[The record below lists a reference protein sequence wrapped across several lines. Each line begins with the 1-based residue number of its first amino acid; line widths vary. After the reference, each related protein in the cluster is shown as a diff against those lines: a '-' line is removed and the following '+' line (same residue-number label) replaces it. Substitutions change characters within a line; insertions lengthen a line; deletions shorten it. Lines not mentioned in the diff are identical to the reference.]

1 MELLNLLYELEEL
14 IENGRRVPGTGK
26 SMVER
31 AALGALLDQLRA
43 SVPEEFQ
50 DAYQIR
56 ARGESIVTGAVTM
69 AKKIRAE
76 AEKEHQARVDEN
88 SIVTDAE
95 ERAQQIRAEAE
106 RDAERVRQRVNAEA
120 ANRIQEADAYASH
133 SLERLAGHLAVVREH
148 MGELEQEMSEVER
161 AVDTGTRYL
170 QARQTGSGGAAA
182 AGEPQKDR
190 RRSGSGDLNWDAVL
204 EPETNGAQANGAAGA
219 H

>member
-31 AALGALLDQLRA
+31 EALGALLDQLRA
-43 SVPEEFQ
+43 AIPEEMQ

-76 AEKEHQARVDEN
+76 AEEERRARVDEN

-120 ANRIQEADAYASH
+120 ASRIQEADAYASY

-170 QARQTGSGGAAA
+170 QARQTGSGGAA
-182 AGEPQKDR
+182 GEPQKDR

-204 EPETNGAQANGAAGA
+204 EPETNGTHANGAPRAR
-219 H
+219 